1 MPAFLSHHRRSV
13 GLVLTLAV
21 SMALIQG
28 GRAQLSGQNAARTPD
43 ETIEIEA
50 GDVFEILAKSD
61 DPTAEAV
68 WVLTQDRTFIEA
80 TRNAVFRTRQIQPG
94 EYLLDGTIR
103 EPMLD
108 RDIRR
113 IFLLRIV
120 PHVPKDPTNT
130 PPQTGEIVSTMPRSE
145 QGVIT
150 LPENFHV
157 VRFTPDPAITAHF
170 AVVLD
175 AAAAQASPDNIDTY
189 SYSEASP
196 LFVWFAEPRDR
207 TMELAIQRKDGSVS
221 RTQVKLKIGEPENL
235 ISSQGIIASARSDG
249 SVKFALQAPPLPGV
263 QAIAL
268 WDFGDGTQ
276 SLLLSP
282 AHKYARNGTFTIRV
296 SVRDIMNGNIL
307 GGAQTTINVT
317 GIDETGSG
325 ATTVSSSSS
334 SAQNSAQSSSSSAPA
349 TGGSSDGFF
358 ATLWDRLNSAFVRT
372 ILIVVGI
379 IVILGLL
386 VLVAT
391 RLLRRSRLDKTLED
405 AESLLLKK
413 NAVQSV
419 IDAPAAPLQVKRA
432 PKTEEVA
439 PEVLDTEDHPV
450 VRETPPISTEPHIDE
465 SAAPSWLKK
474 GLTGSSTPVAEEPAP
489 APEPI
494 QEPVPEPAPEP
505 VVEPPVAEPAV
516 EEVSTPSWMM
526 PPEETPAPPTIEE
539 SAPPV
544 AEPAPTVATEPT
556 PVIEPVV
563 APEPI
568 VEPVPQPESV
578 VSPEPIAPATPAPTP
593 ARPKDDARAERE
605 REKRR
610 LKRQRYRQN
619 LKKREQEKK
628 AAAPVS
634 TPAETEPSVSIQ
646 TPVSAPIDAPV
657 PSPVLPPENFAEE
670 LPAAQPEHEL
680 PAAKAASELPAP
692 APAAELP
699 SAPSLSEPPATP
711 TNSDE
716 DVKFI
721 IRADNVGDDQNA

>member
-1 MPAFLSHHRRSV
+1 
-13 GLVLTLAV
+13 
-21 SMALIQG
+21 
-28 GRAQLSGQNAARTPD
+28 
-43 ETIEIEA
+43 
-50 GDVFEILAKSD
+50 
-61 DPTAEAV
+61 
-68 WVLTQDRTFIEA
+68 VLTQDRTFIEA

-120 PHVPKDPTNT
+120 PHVPKDPAAAGSNN
-130 PPQTGEIVSTMPRSE
+130 GEIVATMPRNE

-334 SAQNSAQSSSSSAPA
+334 SAQSSSSSAPA
-349 TGGSSDGFF
+349 TGGPSGGFF
-358 ATLWDRLNSAFVRT
+358 STLWDRLNSAFVRT

-386 VLVAT
+386 VLVIM

-432 PKTEEVA
+432 PKAEEVT
-439 PEVLDTEDHPV
+439 PEVIDTEDHPV
-450 VRETPPISTEPHIDE
+450 VRETPPSSTEPHIDE
-465 SAAPSWLKK
+465 AAAPSWLKK
-474 GLTGSSTPVAEEPAP
+474 GLSGSSTTPAEESAP
-489 APEPI
+489 APESEPESEP
-494 QEPVPEPAPEP
+494 EPVPEP
-505 VVEPPVAEPAV
+505 VAEPLPEPPSTEPAP
-516 EEVSTPSWMM
+516 EEASTPSWMQA
-526 PPEETPAPPTIEE
+526 PEETPAPPATE
-539 SAPPV
+539 PV
-544 AEPAPTVATEPT
+544 ASVVEPT
-556 PVIEPVV
+556 PVI
-563 APEPI
+563 
-568 VEPVPQPESV
+568 
-578 VSPEPIAPATPAPTP
+578 
-593 ARPKDDARAERE
+593 
-605 REKRR
+605 
-610 LKRQRYRQN
+610 
-619 LKKREQEKK
+619 
-628 AAAPVS
+628 
-634 TPAETEPSVSIQ
+634 
-646 TPVSAPIDAPV
+646 
-657 PSPVLPPENFAEE
+657 
-670 LPAAQPEHEL
+670 
-680 PAAKAASELPAP
+680 
-692 APAAELP
+692 
-699 SAPSLSEPPATP
+699 LSEPPATETAP
-711 TNSDE
+711 VAEEHTSE
-716 DVKFI
+716 L
-721 IRADNVGDDQNA
+721 QSH